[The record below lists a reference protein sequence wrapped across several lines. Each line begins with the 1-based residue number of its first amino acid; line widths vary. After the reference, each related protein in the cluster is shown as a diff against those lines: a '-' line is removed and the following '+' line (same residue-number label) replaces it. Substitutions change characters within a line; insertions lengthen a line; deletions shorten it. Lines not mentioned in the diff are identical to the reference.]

1 MKKAAVVL
9 LSALMILALSV
20 PAFADDVKATD
31 ISADVKIATVIQ
43 MYDGKLPIVR
53 TDALFVPA
61 TSYTNTADNTENWK
75 DPGNKIRDISI
86 DEVDWQPYFYDDF
99 LYDNEITDNFAM
111 FGYDCIWSEIPGSMN
126 YNFSVP
132 KDDLYEFVVVGAGQ
146 ITEANLDV
154 DAKDR
159 GFSFSIDGG
168 AKSQVNL
175 SDTLAIFREY
185 TYSYKRADAIEAQ
198 IKTTNG
204 ENSKV
209 YQMCYVYN
217 IVVPLTRGEHVFN
230 FYHLEYSGETNVSQ
244 STSSRLNFAG
254 FYVQRSLS
262 DAELEAYTYPEI
274 TTLPEET
281 TPEVT
286 TAEQTTAEQT
296 TAEEVVVTTPD
307 EVVTTAT
314 PTPTVTTTASA
325 PEKKGCGSF
334 AACGAVIVALLGT
347 AVVIRRKK

>member
-1 MKKAAVVL
+1 M
-9 LSALMILALSV
+9 
-20 PAFADDVKATD
+20 DDT
-31 ISADVKIATVIQ
+31 SST
-43 MYDGKLPIVR
+43 
-53 TDALFVPA
+53 TDAI
-61 TSYTNTADNTENWK
+61 TADNTENWK
-75 DPGNKIRDISI
+75 APGNKIRDISI

-175 SDTLAIFREY
+175 SDTLAIFRDY
-185 TYSYKRADAIEAQ
+185 TYSYKRADAVEAQ

-217 IVVPLTRGEHVFN
+217 IVVPLTKGEHVFN

-296 TAEEVVVTTPD
+296 TAAAPVATAGEAEVTTQAEP
-307 EVVTTAT
+307 VATTA
-314 PTPTVTTTASA
+314 AA

-347 AVVIRRKK
+347 AVVIRKKK

>member
-1 MKKAAVVL
+1 MKKFLAAVL
-9 LSALMILALSV
+9 CILVISSLAFPV
-20 PAFADDVKATD
+20 FADKATD
-31 ISADVKIATVIQ
+31 LTPDVKVATVIQ

-53 TDALFVPA
+53 TDAQFVPA
-61 TSYTNTADNTENWK
+61 TRYTNDENNTENWK
-75 DPGNKIRDISI
+75 APGNKVRDIAI

-99 LYDNEITDNFAM
+99 LYDNEITDRFAL
-111 FGYDCIWSEIPGSMN
+111 FSYDCIWSEIPGSMN
-126 YNFSVP
+126 YNFTVP
-132 KDDLYEFVVVGAGQ
+132 RDDLYEFVIVGCGQ
-146 ITEANLDV
+146 ITDANLDV

-159 GFSFSIDGG
+159 GFSFSVDGG
-168 AKSQVNL
+168 PKSQVNL
-175 SDTLAIFREY
+175 SDTLAIFRAY
-185 TYSYKRADAIEAQ
+185 TYNYTRTEAIESQ

-204 ENSKV
+204 ENSNV

-217 IVVPLTRGEHVFN
+217 IVVPLTKGDHVLN
-230 FYHLEYSGETNVSQ
+230 YYHLEYSGESDVSA

-262 DAELEAYTYPEI
+262 DAELEAYVYPEI

-296 TAEEVVVTTPD
+296 TAEEVVETTPA

-314 PTPTVTTTASA
+314 PTVTTTA
-325 PEKKGCGSF
+325 PEPAKKGCGSSI
-334 AACGAVIVALLGT
+334 AAGFVAAVAMLGS